1 VKKMSEKKWRA
12 LDDYCCGNSA
22 PNADVTQNGGQ
33 SASTSQQTYE
43 WIVVKDSEGVTV
55 TKTDNQAAAS
65 LQAALEAAIAVV
77 ISITVASS
85 DAGKAVAQE
94 LKQMFKSRQRINK
107 KLMVLGSRDVE
118 VTTTDNQLVVN
129 IQVLVELLA
138 TLVAKLQIG

>member
-1 VKKMSEKKWRA
+1 MSEKKWRA
-12 LDDYCCGNSA
+12 LDHCCENSSNL
-22 PNADVTQNGGQ
+22 NADVTQSGEQ
-33 SASTSQQTYE
+33 VASTSQQTFE

-65 LQAALEAAIAVV
+65 LQAALEAAIAIV
-77 ISITVASS
+77 ISITVGSS

-94 LKQMFKSRQRINK
+94 LKQMFKSRQRISK
-107 KLMVLGSRDVE
+107 KLIILGSRQVE